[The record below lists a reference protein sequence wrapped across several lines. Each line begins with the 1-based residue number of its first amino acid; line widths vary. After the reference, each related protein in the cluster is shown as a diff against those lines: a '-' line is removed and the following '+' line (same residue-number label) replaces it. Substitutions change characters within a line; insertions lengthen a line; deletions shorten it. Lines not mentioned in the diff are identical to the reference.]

1 MTPRAY
7 LLTFCAAV
15 AIVTAVSCGDIPSL
29 PSNIAY
35 TTPILL
41 PMPAVEADSFLH
53 DSTGAVAPLR
63 VRAYDQAGTEILGV
77 PVTYVVLTLPPK
89 LTIAADGTV
98 RAADTVMTVQIAA
111 QVGGFMQTPA
121 ATLYIAPH
129 PTAFARGGSDT
140 AFTLPNIK
148 PLPVTV
154 TGTWHNT
161 TLPVPGVLLRY
172 AVSAVY
178 PASAA
183 GSVVL
188 ALPVDTTDISG
199 NATRNLAVGTG
210 VDSVIVLA
218 TALDFNAKPI
228 PGSPLRF
235 VFVSR
240 P

>member
-1 MTPRAY
+1 MTPRSY
-7 LLTFCAAV
+7 LMTLCAAV
-15 AIVTAVSCGDIPSL
+15 ATVTAVSCGDIPSL
-29 PSNIAY
+29 PDNIAFV
-35 TTPILL
+35 TPIQL
-41 PMPAVEADSFLH
+41 PMLAVEADSFLH

-63 VRAYDQAGTEILGV
+63 VQAFDRAGNEVLGV
-77 PVTYVVLTLPPK
+77 PITYLVLTLPPK
-89 LTIAADGTV
+89 LTIGSDGTV
-98 RAADTVMTVQIAA
+98 KAADTVMSVQIVA
-111 QVGGFMQTPA
+111 QVGGFLQTPA

-161 TLPVPGVLLRY
+161 TLPVPGVRVHY
-172 AVSAVY
+172 AISAVY

-188 ALPVDTTDISG
+188 ASPDTTTDPSG
-199 NATRNLAVGTG
+199 NVTRNLAVGTG

-235 VFVSR
+235 VFVAK